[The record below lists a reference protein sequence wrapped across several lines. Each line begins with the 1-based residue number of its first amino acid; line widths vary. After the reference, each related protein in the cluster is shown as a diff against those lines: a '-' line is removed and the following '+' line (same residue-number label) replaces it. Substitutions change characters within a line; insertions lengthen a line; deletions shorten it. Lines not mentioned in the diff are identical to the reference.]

1 MITAMEIAIA
11 KKATAHAVK
20 KRSVTAKIATARR
33 ITHASKKIAIAEK
46 TVSVVMSATVMK
58 IATATK
64 QTAVAK
70 MAKSAL
76 VATIVSVRTAF
87 ARRVLAKRQMRNASV
102 VVTSMTRA

>member
-20 KRSVTAKIATARR
+20 RRCATAKIAIARMAILER
-33 ITHASKKIAIAEK
+33 EKIAIAEK